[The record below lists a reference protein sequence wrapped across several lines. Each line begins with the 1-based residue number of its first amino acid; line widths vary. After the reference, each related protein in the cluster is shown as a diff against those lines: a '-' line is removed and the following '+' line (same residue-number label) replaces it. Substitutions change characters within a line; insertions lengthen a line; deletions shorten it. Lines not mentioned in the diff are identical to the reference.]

1 MRKINKQLTRLL
13 ILPRVTREIIS
24 MRKLNIVFLILVSIA
39 CSDQKIDTT
48 KAREGLKSQ
57 EIQVVSDADILEKAM
72 EIGKQDLKI
81 ESISLGEN
89 GTLNIR
95 LAQTSKYNP
104 NEVFFAFEQA
114 NPLEGK
120 SKEVFEAYA
129 YNHENDLA
137 SSPNV
142 QFGEEKQFIIYTAP
156 VVFDGSEVGIFLV
169 QIPRKD
175 IVLTFAD

>member
-1 MRKINKQLTRLL
+1 
-13 ILPRVTREIIS
+13 